1 MAEIEGMTKEQ
12 IEARIEELE
21 KHNFY
26 LNMGSLSSK
35 QEEIIDNNDREIK
48 KLKEALT
55 MLETVNQMTI
65 EEVKELSSKGYS
77 LLVEDGTVK
86 AITKEG

>member
-55 MLETVNQMTI
+55 MLETVNELTI

-86 AITKEG
+86 SITKEG

>member
-1 MAEIEGMTKEQ
+1 MAEIEGMTKEE
-12 IEARIEELE
+12 IKARIESLE
-21 KHNFY
+21 NHNFY
-26 LNMGSLSSK
+26 LSMGSLSSK

-55 MLETVNQMTI
+55 MLETVNELTI

>member
-1 MAEIEGMTKEQ
+1 MAEIESMTKEQ

-35 QEEIIDNNDREIK
+35 QEEIIDNNDREIR

-55 MLETVNQMTI
+55 MLETVNELTI

>member
-1 MAEIEGMTKEQ
+1 MLDLTIKE
-12 IEARIEELE
+12 
-21 KHNFY
+21 
-26 LNMGSLSSK
+26 SK
-35 QEEIIDNNDREIK
+35 DI
-48 KLKEALT
+48 
-55 MLETVNQMTI
+55 NQLTI

>member
-12 IEARIEELE
+12 IEDRIEELE

-55 MLETVNQMTI
+55 MLETVNELTI
-65 EEVKELSSKGYS
+65 EEVKELNIKGYS
-77 LLVEDGTVK
+77 LLIEDGTVK

>member
-35 QEEIIDNNDREIK
+35 QEEIIDNNDREIR

-55 MLETVNQMTI
+55 MLETVNELTI
-65 EEVKELSSKGYS
+65 EEVKELSKKGYS

-86 AITKEG
+86 TITKEG

>member
-48 KLKEALT
+48 KLKEALN

-65 EEVKELSSKGYS
+65 EEVQELSSKGYS

>member
-1 MAEIEGMTKEQ
+1 MAEIEGMTKEE
-12 IEARIEELE
+12 IKARIEELE

-35 QEEIIDNNDREIK
+35 QEEIIDNNDREIR

-65 EEVKELSSKGYS
+65 EEVQELSSKGYS
-77 LLVEDGTVK
+77 LLIEDGTVK